1 MPYVKIKIE
10 VEYYANSKEEIVK
23 AIESGV
29 EDIYN
34 ISHEWVINQVPPD
47 IESEVDDDI
56 NVLFKY
62 NNNKWEA

>member
-10 VEYYANSKEEIVK
+10 FEYYAESKDDVAD

-34 ISHEWVINQVPPD
+34 VAYEWVVNQVPPN
-47 IESEVDDDI
+47 IESEVEEDI

-62 NNNKWEA
+62 NDNKWEA

>member
-34 ISHEWVINQVPPD
+34 ISHEWVVNQVPPE

>member
-10 VEYYANSKEEIVK
+10 FEYYAESKDDVAD

-34 ISHEWVINQVPPD
+34 VAYEWVVNQVPPN
-47 IESEVDDDI
+47 IESEVEEDI